1 MQVKIFQENI
11 WCVET
16 LEEEINEWLKSV
28 DDIVQIVNIK
38 MATAD
43 DRVIISLFYKATL
56 DTYAEYEKL
65 TITPF

>member
-1 MQVKIFQENI
+1 MQVIIFQENI

-43 DRVIISLFYKATL
+43 DRVIISLFYKAIL
-56 DTYAEYEKL
+56 DTHVEYEKL
-65 TITPF
+65 KITLF